1 MTTMAAKMLL
11 LCFGLVVEMVSSFTG
26 QPVVTRSAPM
36 TTSFSPLQMALRSS
50 GDGSVSRR
58 RFSPL
63 RMALLSNNGK
73 ESRRRRLFAA
83 LQKRKRTTSVSASS
97 LPLSSYSDT
106 PFHLKVHNFVNACMS
121 KIRNMDEVSMWR
133 VAAATCLS
141 SIALFR
147 PILDAGLVNAWNF
160 LQNSPAVFAQMFRH
174 DHWEWGLA
182 VTAFFVWIHGFWA
195 ADRLVHE
202 AGKRGRVHPWR
213 KFRLHD
219 RFEGQ
224 KFRREQERRLQ
235 RGENVDLDAQPHLVT
250 TPSEWNWRAWVFELP
265 LYVVPLYLWDYFIP
279 RRAAK
284 IAAWSAP
291 TTLQV
296 CRDVTCGL
304 LLYDLFFFCGHF
316 LMHKVPF
323 IYNTV
328 HKKHHTNPEC
338 RAAEIVRLSMVEEV
352 LEVGMSIIALNYL
365 GAHPVSRSIY
375 NVIITFLLTELHCGF
390 DFPWTPQ
397 NVVPFGL
404 ATGSRR
410 HHYHHRIGKHYY
422 QKFFCHVDRLF
433 GFYQKNDGSLN
444 GDSVKKFKDVPSS
457 WAAADK

>member
-11 LCFGLVVEMVSSFTG
+11 LCFGLVVAMVSSFTG

-36 TTSFSPLQMALRSS
+36 TSTSFSPLQMALRSS
-50 GDGSVSRR
+50 GDGSASRR

-73 ESRRRRLFAA
+73 ESRRRRRLFPA
-83 LQKRKRTTSVSASS
+83 LQKQKRTTSVSASS

-133 VAAATCLS
+133 VAAATFLS
-141 SIALFR
+141 SIVLFR
-147 PILDAGLVNAWNF
+147 PFLDAGLVNVWNF

-202 AGKRGRVHPWR
+202 AGERGRVHPWR

-219 RFEGQ
+219 RFEAQ
-224 KFRREQERRLQ
+224 KFRREQERRFE

-265 LYVVPLYLWDYFIP
+265 LYVVPLYLWDFFIP

-284 IAAWSAP
+284 IAAWGAP

-304 LLYDLFFFCGHF
+304 LLYDLF
-316 LMHKVPF
+316 
-323 IYNTV
+323 
-328 HKKHHTNPEC
+328 C
-338 RAAEIVRLSMVEEV
+338 RESAR
-352 LEVGMSIIALNYL
+352 
-365 GAHPVSRSIY
+365 RS
-375 NVIITFLLTELHCGF
+375 
-390 DFPWTPQ
+390 
-397 NVVPFGL
+397 
-404 ATGSRR
+404 
-410 HHYHHRIGKHYY
+410 
-422 QKFFCHVDRLF
+422 
-433 GFYQKNDGSLN
+433 
-444 GDSVKKFKDVPSS
+444 
-457 WAAADK
+457 